1 MIGEISL
8 SVQQISKRQS
18 MLMLGLSAMKIVQVA
33 LPSPLRRC
41 FDYQLPV
48 AMTMPAPGCRVR
60 VPFGRREVVAL
71 VVGEAVTTDV
81 PLTKL
86 KPILEVIDSSP
97 LLPETLWRLANW
109 SAQYYQHPLGD
120 ALLQMLPVL
129 LRQGETSAL
138 SVPQLWRLT
147 PRGQAL
153 TGDDLQRAPKQLG
166 AWQILKEHPQGLG
179 ERTLVALGAARDSLR
194 ALLAKEVVELI
205 SQAHVAPTISA
216 VLAEPPLT
224 LSTEQALA
232 LTAITQ
238 SQSSFQVSL
247 LHGVTGSGKTE
258 VYLQAIASVLAQ
270 GRQVLVLVPEI
281 GLTPQTVTRFRARFK
296 CLVVVMHSGL
306 TDRERWQA
314 WREAAHGEAG
324 IVIGT
329 RSAVYVPL
337 LKPGLIVVDEEHD
350 ASFKQQEG
358 FRYNARDVAVRRA
371 QLEQI
376 PIVLGSATPS
386 LETLANVAAG
396 RYQRIALTQ
405 RAGGAQ
411 APKVSALD
419 IRGQRLQD
427 GLAPAAYR
435 AIDQAL
441 AAGGQVL
448 VFLNR
453 RGYAPVLL
461 CHDCGWQADC
471 PRCDAKPTLHQYPT
485 RLHCHHCGHERRPPP
500 SCPDCGSTDLRPMGI
515 GTERLDEA
523 LTERYPQVPVLRI
536 DRDSTRRKG
545 SLVAKL
551 DVLQDGKPAI
561 LVGTQML
568 AKGHH
573 LPSVT
578 LVVIPDVDGAL
589 FSSDFRGSE
598 RLAQLLVQV
607 SGRAGRGELAG
618 RVLLQTHQPEHPLLQ
633 VLLQQG
639 FVASARVL
647 LRERELM
654 GLPPYSYMALLRAEA
669 TDEQAPLLF
678 LQRARQHLTDM
689 AVACEIWGPVPA
701 PMTRKAGRV
710 RAHLLIKSSQRST
723 LQQALSALLTE
734 LDALPES
741 RRVRWS
747 VDVDPQEM
755 A

>member
-1 MIGEISL
+1 
-8 SVQQISKRQS
+8 
-18 MLMLGLSAMKIVQVA
+18 MLVLRLSAMKIVQVA

-41 FDYQLPV
+41 FDYLLPA

-71 VVGEAVTTDV
+71 VVGEAINTDV
-81 PLTKL
+81 PLAKL
-86 KPILEVIDSSP
+86 KPIYGIIDQTP
-97 LLPETLWRLANW
+97 LLPETVWRLAKW
-109 SAQYYQHPLGD
+109 SANYYQHPLGD

-129 LRQGETSAL
+129 LRQGEASKAA
-138 SVPQLWRLT
+138 VPQLWRLT
-147 PRGQAL
+147 ARGMAL
-153 TGDDLQRAPKQLG
+153 APESLQRAPKQRMT
-166 AWQILKEHPQGLG
+166 WQILHEHEAGLG
-179 ERTLVALGAARDSLR
+179 ERTLVALGSSRESLR
-194 ALLAKEVVELI
+194 ALLAKEVVELVDQPQVVPVI
-205 SQAHVAPTISA
+205 TAA
-216 VLAEPPLT
+216 LAEPPLT
-224 LSTEQALA
+224 LNAEQALA
-232 LTAITQ
+232 LTALTQ
-238 SQSSFQVSL
+238 AQPCFQVSL

-258 VYLQAIASVLAQ
+258 VYLQAIASVLARGQ
-270 GRQVLVLVPEI
+270 QVLVLVPEI
-281 GLTPQTVTRFRARFK
+281 GLTPQTVARFRARFR

-314 WREAAHGEAG
+314 WCEAAQGQAG

-337 LKPGLIVVDEEHD
+337 LKPGLIIVDEEHD

-358 FRYNARDVAVRRA
+358 FRYHARDVAVRRA

-396 RYQRIALTQ
+396 RYQRIGLTQ

-427 GLAPAAYR
+427 GLAPAAYI

-471 PRCDAKPTLHQYPT
+471 SRCDAKPTLHQSPT
-485 RLHCHHCGHERRPPP
+485 RLHCHHCGHERRPPV
-500 SCPDCGSTDLRPMGI
+500 SCPDCGSTDLRPMGV

-523 LTERYPQVPVLRI
+523 LTQRYPQFPVLRI
-536 DRDSTRRKG
+536 DRDNTRRKG
-545 SLVAKL
+545 ALAAKL
-551 DVLQDGKPAI
+551 NVLQDGKPAI

-607 SGRAGRGELAG
+607 GGRAGRGEFPG

-639 FVASARVL
+639 FTASARVL

-654 GLPPYSYMALLRAEA
+654 ALPPYAFLALLRAEA
-669 TDEQAPLLF
+669 TDEQAPLFF
-678 LQRARQHLTDM
+678 LQKARQLLADM
-689 AVACEIWGPVPA
+689 ELHCEVWGPVPA

-710 RAHLLIKSSQRST
+710 RAHLLIKSSQRAT
-723 LQQALSALLTE
+723 VQQALSALLPA
-734 LDALPES
+734 LDALPDS
-741 RRVRWS
+741 RHVRWS

-755 A
+755 S

>member
-1 MIGEISL
+1 
-8 SVQQISKRQS
+8 
-18 MLMLGLSAMKIVQVA
+18 MLRLSAMKIVQVA

-41 FDYQLPV
+41 FDYLLPV

-71 VVGEAVTTDV
+71 VVGEPTATEV
-81 PLTKL
+81 PLAKL
-86 KPILEVIDSSP
+86 KPILAVIDQKP
-97 LLPETLWRLANW
+97 LLPDALWRLANW

-129 LRQGETSAL
+129 LRQGESSTAAA
-138 SVPQLWRLT
+138 PQLWRLT
-147 PRGQAL
+147 PRGMAL
-153 TGDDLQRAPKQLG
+153 TGNDLQRAPKQLV
-166 AWQILKEHPQGLG
+166 AWQILHEHPEGLG
-179 ERTLVALGAARDSLR
+179 ERTLMALGAARESLR
-194 ALLAKEVVELI
+194 ALLAKEVVELV
-205 SQAHVAPTISA
+205 SQPHTLPVITAA
-216 VLAEPPLT
+216 LAEPPLT
-224 LSTEQALA
+224 LNAEQALA

-238 SQSSFQVSL
+238 AQPTFQVSL

-258 VYLQAIASVLAQ
+258 VYLQAIASVLARGQ
-270 GRQVLVLVPEI
+270 QVLVLVPEI
-281 GLTPQTVTRFRARFK
+281 GLTPQTVTRFRARFG

-314 WREAAHGEAG
+314 WREAAQGEAG

-337 LKPGLIVVDEEHD
+337 LKPGLIIVDEEHD

-358 FRYNARDVAVRRA
+358 FRYHARDVAVRRA

-396 RYQRIALTQ
+396 RYQRIGLTQ

-427 GLAPAAYR
+427 GLAPAAYS
-435 AIDQAL
+435 AIDQTL

-471 PRCDAKPTLHQYPT
+471 PRCDAKPTLHQSPT
-485 RLHCHHCGHERRPPP
+485 RLHCHHCGHERRPLP
-500 SCPDCGSTDLRPMGI
+500 SCPDCGSTDLRPMGV

-545 SLVAKL
+545 SLAAKL
-551 DVLQDGKPAI
+551 DVLLDGKPAI

-607 SGRAGRGELAG
+607 SGRAGRGEFAG

-654 GLPPYSYMALLRAEA
+654 ALPPYSYLALLRAEA

-678 LQRARQHLTDM
+678 LQRARQYLSEM
-689 AVACEIWGPVPA
+689 ATSCEIWGPVPA

-710 RAHLLIKSSQRST
+710 RAHLLIKSNQRST
-723 LQQALSALLTE
+723 LQQALSALLIA

>member
-1 MIGEISL
+1 
-8 SVQQISKRQS
+8 
-18 MLMLGLSAMKIVQVA
+18 MLVLRLGAMKIVQVA

-41 FDYQLPV
+41 FDYLLPA
-48 AMTMPAPGCRVR
+48 AMNMPAPGCRVR
-60 VPFGRREVVAL
+60 VPFGRREVVGL
-71 VVGEAVTTDV
+71 VVGEAANTDV
-81 PLTKL
+81 PLAKL
-86 KPILEVIDSSP
+86 KPIQDIIDQTP
-97 LLPETLWRLANW
+97 LLPDALWRLAKW

-129 LRQGETSAL
+129 LRQGEASTAPA
-138 SVPQLWRLT
+138 PQIWRLT
-147 PRGQAL
+147 PRGMAL
-153 TGDDLQRAPKQLG
+153 APDSLQRAPKQLV
-166 AWQILKEHPQGLG
+166 AWQILHEHTAGLG
-179 ERTLVALGAARDSLR
+179 ERTLMALGASRDSLR
-194 ALLAKEVVELI
+194 ALLVKEVVELVD
-205 SQAHVAPTISA
+205 QPHA
-216 VLAEPPLT
+216 VPVITAALAQPPLT
-224 LSTEQALA
+224 LNAEQALA
-232 LTAITQ
+232 LSALTQ
-238 SQSSFQVSL
+238 DQPCFQVSL

-258 VYLQAIASVLAQ
+258 VYLQAIASVLARGQ
-270 GRQVLVLVPEI
+270 QVLVLVPEI
-281 GLTPQTVTRFRARFK
+281 GLTPQTVARFRARFR

-314 WREAAHGEAG
+314 WREAAQGEAG

-337 LKPGLIVVDEEHD
+337 LKPGLIIVDEEHD

-386 LETLANVAAG
+386 LESLANVAAG
-396 RYQRIALTQ
+396 RYQRIGLTQ

-427 GLAPAAYR
+427 GLAPAAYT

-471 PRCDAKPTLHQYPT
+471 PRCDAKPTLHQSPT
-485 RLHCHHCGHERRPPP
+485 RLHCHHCGHERRPPV
-500 SCPDCGSTDLRPMGI
+500 SCPDCGSTDLRPMGV
-515 GTERLDEA
+515 GTERLDET
-523 LTERYPQVPVLRI
+523 LTERYPQLPVLRI

-545 SLVAKL
+545 SLAAKL

-607 SGRAGRGELAG
+607 GGRAGRGEFAG

-639 FVASARVL
+639 FTASARVL

-654 GLPPYSYMALLRAEA
+654 ALPPYAFLALLRAEA

-678 LQRARQHLTDM
+678 LQKARQLLSDM
-689 AVACEIWGPVPA
+689 VLPCEVWGPVPA

-710 RAHLLIKSSQRST
+710 RAHLLIKSSQRAT
-723 LQQALSALLTE
+723 VQQALSALLPA
-734 LDALPES
+734 LDALPDS